1 MQNWWVVRY
10 STANFSSFHDLIV
23 AWFNN
28 SWIGAEAVIV
38 QIPTQGLKEVV
49 TRSYIERKFDLPV
62 NCWMEPLPLSFA
74 TTVTR
79 MLESKMNLETLEDG
93 VMLMECLEI
102 PQTVNNTVMNM
113 LEENRVE
120 KSFCQDGLWD

>member
-1 MQNWWVVRY
+1 
-10 STANFSSFHDLIV
+10 
-23 AWFNN
+23 
-28 SWIGAEAVIV
+28 
-38 QIPTQGLKEVV
+38 
-49 TRSYIERKFDLPV
+49 
-62 NCWMEPLPLSFA
+62 MEPLLLSFA

-79 MLESKMNLETLEDG
+79 MLASKMNLETLEDG

>member
-1 MQNWWVVRY
+1 MVRY

-38 QIPTQGLKEVV
+38 QILTQGLKEVV

-62 NCWMEPLPLSFA
+62 NY
-74 TTVTR
+74 
-79 MLESKMNLETLEDG
+79 
-93 VMLMECLEI
+93 
-102 PQTVNNTVMNM
+102 
-113 LEENRVE
+113 
-120 KSFCQDGLWD
+120 

>member
-1 MQNWWVVRY
+1 
-10 STANFSSFHDLIV
+10 
-23 AWFNN
+23 
-28 SWIGAEAVIV
+28 
-38 QIPTQGLKEVV
+38 
-49 TRSYIERKFDLPV
+49 
-62 NCWMEPLPLSFA
+62 MEPLPLSFA

-102 PQTVNNTVMNM
+102 PQTVNNTVINM

>member
-1 MQNWWVVRY
+1 
-10 STANFSSFHDLIV
+10 
-23 AWFNN
+23 
-28 SWIGAEAVIV
+28 
-38 QIPTQGLKEVV
+38 
-49 TRSYIERKFDLPV
+49 
-62 NCWMEPLPLSFA
+62 MEPLPLSFA

-79 MLESKMNLETLEDG
+79 MFESKMNLETLEDG

>member
-1 MQNWWVVRY
+1 
-10 STANFSSFHDLIV
+10 
-23 AWFNN
+23 
-28 SWIGAEAVIV
+28 
-38 QIPTQGLKEVV
+38 
-49 TRSYIERKFDLPV
+49 
-62 NCWMEPLPLSFA
+62 MEPLPIPFA